1 MATDIIGA
9 LGAGSGIDVKTLAT
23 SLVEVERAPRERVL
37 NTKIDDKERR
47 IAGFSALMLSLESV
61 KTAFQK
67 LNDLN
72 DFNAG
77 TTNNSAPTVLSA
89 VTTSAAVPGH
99 HTVEVKQLAAAQR
112 DASGAFSSATQTLN
126 SGSAF
131 SIQLTLDGV
140 AQSSLRV
147 ATATPQ
153 GIVDAINDSDQGV
166 TAQLIDTGD
175 ESTPYKIVLAGPV
188 GADGTFSFS
197 TDDASGTA
205 RADTLSFEAATA
217 DGTITISGVS
227 VEITAGQTA
236 TEVAEAARAALAAAD
251 FITGVTGRSVATG
264 GTAGTLT
271 LQWAASDGADPLLT
285 SSDDD
290 STGATVIISATPI
303 AFVSGSAVGSLDLAD
318 SNLKTAADAIVVID
332 GLSVT
337 RSNNTVDDVIPG
349 VYIDLLATNVG
360 VPADI
365 RVTRDTATIKENL
378 QALVSVYND
387 VMSDID
393 ILAGE
398 RSDDTEDVYSGSLKG
413 DSIVRSI
420 KSQLRAMFVD
430 NSSTPG
436 SSLTAFRDLGLDVD
450 RSGVMSLDSTTLD
463 TALSDNFD
471 DVVTLF
477 SADTNNQTTVGV
489 ASRGLAGDAVQTI
502 NDLISS
508 RGSIATQSAGSQ
520 TSIDAYKLKL
530 ETLDTRM
537 VALLARYTKQF
548 AIMENIVGQ
557 SNAMRDSLKS
567 TFEGMMAMYTNK

>member
-1 MATDIIGA
+1 M
-9 LGAGSGIDVKTLAT
+9 
-23 SLVEVERAPRERVL
+23 
-37 NTKIDDKERR
+37 
-47 IAGFSALMLSLESV
+47 
-61 KTAFQK
+61 
-67 LNDLN
+67 
-72 DFNAG
+72 
-77 TTNNSAPTVLSA
+77 
-89 VTTSAAVPGH
+89 
-99 HTVEVKQLAAAQR
+99 
-112 DASGAFSSATQTLN
+112 
-126 SGSAF
+126 
-131 SIQLTLDGV
+131 
-140 AQSSLRV
+140 
-147 ATATPQ
+147 
-153 GIVDAINDSDQGV
+153 
-166 TAQLIDTGD
+166 
-175 ESTPYKIVLAGPV
+175 
-188 GADGTFSFS
+188 
-197 TDDASGTA
+197 
-205 RADTLSFEAATA
+205 
-217 DGTITISGVS
+217 
-227 VEITAGQTA
+227 
-236 TEVAEAARAALAAAD
+236 
-251 FITGVTGRSVATG
+251 
-264 GTAGTLT
+264 
-271 LQWAASDGADPLLT
+271 
-285 SSDDD
+285 
-290 STGATVIISATPI
+290 IISATPT

>member
-99 HTVEVKQLAAAQR
+99 HTVEVRQLAAAQR

-251 FITGVTGRSVATG
+251 FITGVTGRGVATG

-290 STGATVIISATPI
+290 STGATVIISATPT

>member
-99 HTVEVKQLAAAQR
+99 HTVEVRQLAAAQR

-227 VEITAGQTA
+227 VGITAGQTA

-251 FITGVTGRSVATG
+251 FITGVTGRGVATG

-290 STGATVIISATPI
+290 STGATVIISATPT

>member
-99 HTVEVKQLAAAQR
+99 HTVEVQQLAAAQR

-290 STGATVIISATPI
+290 STGATVIISATPT